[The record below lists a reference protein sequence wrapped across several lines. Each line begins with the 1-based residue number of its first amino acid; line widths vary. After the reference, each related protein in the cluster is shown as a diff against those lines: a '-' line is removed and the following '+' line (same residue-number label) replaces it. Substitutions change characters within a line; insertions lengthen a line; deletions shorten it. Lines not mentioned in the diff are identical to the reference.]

1 MNRAVV
7 VALVLELAA
16 GLQPSARP
24 PQQDP
29 SLTLCVVVD
38 VTASMVQLPGLVFDR
53 EAADD
58 QVSTV
63 MAALD
68 GILEPSD
75 RVRFGRIA
83 RTVVFGPE
91 FVSGD
96 DVGRASH
103 VLALPDADRY
113 GPSPIWDAA
122 GTALELLAGER
133 GRRAVI
139 IWTDGRA
146 SGNQWSRHDV
156 ARRAAELGI
165 PIHVVSGPTE
175 TIIRLTETTGVR
187 IRPSVY
193 LGWLAAKTGGQF
205 HLVPREPDY
214 PLGNP
219 VPTFRAIIDTLRGSD
234 VR

>member
-1 MNRAVV
+1 MSRALAAVML
-7 VALVLELAA
+7 ALVAGARPAA
-16 GLQPSARP
+16 QPSQPAEP
-24 PQQDP
+24 
-29 SLTLCVVVD
+29 LTLCVIVD

-53 EAADD
+53 QAADD

-63 MAALD
+63 LAALD
-68 GILEPSD
+68 GLLEPAD

-83 RTVVFGPE
+83 RTVVFGPA
-91 FVSGD
+91 FVPAD
-96 DVGRASH
+96 EVGRAGR
-103 VLALPDADRY
+103 VLALPEGDRY

-122 GTALELLAGER
+122 GGALELLVGEG

-146 SGNQWSRHDV
+146 SGNRWSRHDV
-156 ARRAAELGI
+156 ARRAGELGI

-187 IRPSVY
+187 IRPGVY
-193 LGWLAAKTGGQF
+193 LEWLAAETGGTF
-205 HLVPREPDY
+205 HLVPREPAY

-219 VPTFRAIIDTLRGSD
+219 IPAFRAIIDALRAAG
-234 VR
+234 R